1 MDVLALELGPL
12 KPRAVDLLIGSV
24 LFAAVFWTFAG
35 VLLPRLTR
43 TLAERERLT
52 AGRAREADAALAE
65 AVRAREVRA
74 DILADARHEAALTR
88 QRAMEEGTEAI
99 RAAREAGLRERD
111 EAVAAGTAR
120 VAAERAAARAELERD
135 TRHLAARLAER
146 IVGEPLGAATDR

>member
-1 MDVLALELGPL
+1 MDLLALELGPL
-12 KPRAVDLLIGSV
+12 RPRAVDLLLGGV
-24 LFAAVFWTFAG
+24 LFAAVFWAFAG

-52 AGRAREADAALAE
+52 EGRARAADAAFAE
-65 AVRAREVRA
+65 AARAGEARA
-74 DILADARHEAALTR
+74 GVLADARHEAALTR

-111 EAVAAGTAR
+111 QVVAAGTAR
-120 VAAERAAARAELERD
+120 VAAERAAARAELEGD
-135 TRHLAARLAER
+135 ARHLAARLAER

>member
-1 MDVLALELGPL
+1 MDVLALDLGPL
-12 KPRAVDLLIGSV
+12 KPRVADLLLGGV

-35 VLLPRLTR
+35 VLVPRLTR

-52 AGRAREADAALAE
+52 AGRAREADETLAE
-65 AVRAREVRA
+65 AARTREVRA
-74 DILADARHEAALTR
+74 GILADARHEAALTR

-99 RAAREAGLRERD
+99 RAARAAGLRERD
-111 EAVAAGTAR
+111 EVVAAGTAR

-135 TRHLAARLAER
+135 AQRLAVRLAER